1 MTTERIRTAAL
12 VAATLS
18 MGFVASIF
26 VHWSNT
32 IMPGLRSTD
41 DRTFVTA
48 YQQLDDAITN
58 PLFLGFGFLGALLL
72 TALAGALQ
80 LPAGRSRSRALPW
93 IGTALVLYLAAV
105 VITFAVNEPLN
116 VEIRDAGDPS
126 QIADLAAVRD
136 SFKESTWVVW
146 NHIRS
151 VLSAA
156 AFGCLAW
163 ALVEHGRTLRPAPR
177 ENEQGSDSWSS
188 HKVSR

>member
-1 MTTERIRTAAL
+1 MTSERWRSAVL
-12 VAATLS
+12 VLATLT
-18 MGFVASIF
+18 MGLVTGAFVLYSHT
-26 VHWSNT
+26 V
-32 IMPGLRSTD
+32 MPGLRSTD
-41 DRTFVTA
+41 DQTFVIA
-48 YQQLDDAITN
+48 YQQLDDAILN
-58 PLFLGFGFLGALLL
+58 PLFLGFGFLGALIL

-80 LPAGRSRSRALPW
+80 LPAGRSRALPW
-93 IGTALVLYLAAV
+93 IATALVFYLAAV

-126 QIADLAAVRD
+126 QIADFAAVRD

-146 NHIRS
+146 NHVRS

-163 ALVEHGRTLRPAPR
+163 ALVEHGRTLRPAPPVSD
-177 ENEQGSDSWSS
+177 EGSGSWSS